1 MKSFRKILLSVVV
14 SAAMVVGLTGCGE
27 KEKAKQIK
35 SDEVVQKLTNSM
47 AAINPSTGISIS
59 GNQSTK
65 FGAIAEDSDFRVDM
79 KTNQTGDI
87 EAVYVKT
94 EMLPGFDMEAYSDYT
109 ASYVNLD
116 GFKYASMPLLKPE
129 TSPQSAVDPSS
140 SEEVEPTQPDFESL
154 FSFYKV
160 NETSYYVVAEND
172 GLTSIN
178 LMIAGY
184 LNNLQL
190 NFLKVTLNN
199 FRVDLKFTKQNVISS
214 FKLDAAG
221 KVEANQKAADIV
233 LKADINLKDK
243 VSIAAPAD
251 KTSYLPANKIM
262 ETVLAEPITTTI
274 TLDVKSVLP
283 TATPAPQAAAG
294 ESETSNVFEGKTE
307 IEIKVELESI
317 PVSATE
323 SMKSPK
329 ISITFTEDTLQLGT
343 LISSMI
349 SLGTP
354 VKSIVFGMYVDTTN
368 PQNSGIALV
377 IRDASDKVLLHMSLE
392 EIVTFLETFAP
403 SDGSTSDSSGE
414 SEEETPE
421 TPEEKAARI
430 MLIANVI
437 TSVLFPTSATIEDGK
452 IALSIETGTLLSQL
466 LTGAFASLSN
476 MMIDNLGG
484 SLAVKIPDSTPL
496 ESYDYAAFK
505 ALTQQLASIP
515 MVANVDKLGDFFASL
530 PLIGFTG
537 ASINFE
543 YTDGVQFGVA
553 LTGTNGYIKLN
564 VESDCPLNKLM
575 ALAMVSGST
584 VSIA

>member
-1 MKSFRKILLSVVV
+1 M
-14 SAAMVVGLTGCGE
+14 
-27 KEKAKQIK
+27 
-35 SDEVVQKLTNSM
+35 
-47 AAINPSTGISIS
+47 
-59 GNQSTK
+59 
-65 FGAIAEDSDFRVDM
+65 
-79 KTNQTGDI
+79 
-87 EAVYVKT
+87 
-94 EMLPGFDMEAYSDYT
+94 
-109 ASYVNLD
+109 
-116 GFKYASMPLLKPE
+116 
-129 TSPQSAVDPSS
+129 
-140 SEEVEPTQPDFESL
+140 
-154 FSFYKV
+154 
-160 NETSYYVVAEND
+160 
-172 GLTSIN
+172 
-178 LMIAGY
+178 
-184 LNNLQL
+184 
-190 NFLKVTLNN
+190 
-199 FRVDLKFTKQNVISS
+199 
-214 FKLDAAG
+214 
-221 KVEANQKAADIV
+221 
-233 LKADINLKDK
+233 
-243 VSIAAPAD
+243 
-251 KTSYLPANKIM
+251 
-262 ETVLAEPITTTI
+262 
-274 TLDVKSVLP
+274 
-283 TATPAPQAAAG
+283 
-294 ESETSNVFEGKTE
+294 KTE

-349 SLGTP
+349 NLGTP

-452 IALSIETGTLLSQL
+452 IALSIET
-466 LTGAFASLSN
+466 
-476 MMIDNLGG
+476 LGG

>member
-403 SDGSTSDSSGE
+403 SDDSTSDSSGE
-414 SEEETPE
+414 SEEE